1 MNPPYISFWSY
12 IILRICWDLAHK
24 ECHAPWKGVSV
35 KVCQTVQICQTT
47 KDIWGLLSFCRN
59 QNGIQYLEWLEM
71 RYLFQIGDHS
81 VRYICGRLYLQ
92 GMEKGKGTLQPR
104 IWSILE
110 LYYSHNHLVII
121 KLNCF
126 LCYHDIFLSP
136 AWNCVDHSLVQSVG
150 HRWGKLV
157 WYKNWSHTKISVE
170 ENILK
175 RLRTDI
181 A

>member
-1 MNPPYISFWSY
+1 MRIVIFLQEPKWNSIFGMVGNAVSLSDRWSFREIYMWEDISA
-12 IILRICWDLAHK
+12 AHGK
-24 ECHAPWKGVSV
+24 
-35 KVCQTVQICQTT
+35 
-47 KDIWGLLSFCRN
+47 
-59 QNGIQYLEWLEM
+59 
-71 RYLFQIGDHS
+71 
-81 VRYICGRLYLQ
+81 
-92 GMEKGKGTLQPR
+92 KGKGPVTFQPR

-110 LYYSHNHLVII
+110 LHYSHNHLVII

-126 LCYHDIFLSP
+126 LCHHVVFLSP